1 MVKIRLARHGS
12 KKNPF
17 YHIVVADARAPRD
30 GRLIEK
36 LGRFNPVARGKEI
49 RLVLS
54 HERVEHWL
62 KMGAQPTERVA
73 KLIKENV
80 NAANKPVEARP
91 TRNEVKREQAAN
103 AATALAAKK
112 KAEAKAAAEEAK
124 AAAAAEA
131 EAAKAEEAT
140 ADDAA
145 APEADQAEGE

>member
-36 LGRFNPVARGKEI
+36 LGRFNPMARGKEL

-54 HERVEHWL
+54 QERIEHWL
-62 KMGAQPTERVA
+62 KMGAQPTDRAA
-73 KLIKENV
+73 KLIKENAA
-80 NAANKPVEARP
+80 AANQPAAARP

-103 AATALAAKK
+103 AAAALAEKK

-131 EAAKAEEAT
+131 EAAKAAEAK

-145 APEADQAEGE
+145 EADKAEGE